1 MNLGPELCGV
11 FFWIDLGFVG
21 FCFDMD
27 LNFVEAQLWVGIPGF
42 ELCRG
47 GSGTFGL
54 VSAICG
60 YKVRGPSRAWNSQG
74 DRVCACVFVIAST
87 RHAHEHAC
95 VR

>member
-1 MNLGPELCGV
+1 MEC
-11 FFWIDLGFVG
+11 FFGLTPGFVG

-27 LNFVEAQLWVGIPGF
+27 LNFVEAQLCVGIPGF

-60 YKVRGPSRAWNSQG
+60 YKIRGPSGAWNSQG
-74 DRVCACVFVIAST
+74 DVPCTDMIMTLF
-87 RHAHEHAC
+87 HE
-95 VR
+95 